1 MTKLITFISIE
12 TDGLH
17 LDKPTDMIIKKN
29 LYKYAHLVK
38 LVYHQGTYKNGKIKT
53 INKKSFLVKPEH
65 FFFPPELTK
74 INQLTQTKLDKKG
87 DDLEEVMNK
96 FISDLKKSKVIVGH
110 NIPFIM
116 KTLIGSLFRA
126 GINHTFDKYKIVDII
141 NFNHKIEKPNLKN
154 LSLEILGNTYAD
166 KSRNFQIVLIKRIF
180 SKLYSNLEKE
190 VEELSKD
197 K

>member
-17 LDKPTDMIIKKN
+17 LDKPNDMIIKKN

-53 INKKSFLVKPEH
+53 INKKSFLIKPEH
-65 FFFPPELTK
+65 FIFPSELTK
-74 INQLTQTKLDKKG
+74 INQLTQKKLEKKG
-87 DDLEEVMNK
+87 EDLEEVMTE
-96 FISDLKKSKVIVGH
+96 FISDLKNSKVIVGH

-116 KTLIGSLFRA
+116 KTLIASLFRS
-126 GINHTFDKYKIVDII
+126 GVNHTFDKYKIVDII

-154 LSLEILGNTYAD
+154 LSLEILGDSYDD
-166 KSRNFQIVLIKRIF
+166 KSRNFQIVLVKRIF
-180 SKLYSNLEKE
+180 SKLYFNLENE
-190 VEELSKD
+190 VKNKS
-197 K
+197 